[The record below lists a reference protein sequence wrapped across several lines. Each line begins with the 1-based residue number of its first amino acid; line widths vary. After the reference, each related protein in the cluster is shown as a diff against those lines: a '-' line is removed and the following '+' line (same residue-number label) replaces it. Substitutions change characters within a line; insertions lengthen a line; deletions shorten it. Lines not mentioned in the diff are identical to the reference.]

1 LLILANRER
10 VEGGGNVDSLK
21 LAPADIEIIRSLQ
34 DNPRASVA
42 RIASR
47 LAMPESTVRHRLN
60 RLVRRGLIEFTV
72 MTNPLQLGYQIW
84 AIVEIQAEMPKIRAV
99 ARSLAAAPEV
109 YFVGITTG
117 GYDVLAAAVFRSN
130 QGLLDFIT
138 RRLSRVPGIV
148 RTTTSSVLEVV
159 KRTPTFVVPA
169 AATINGRPS
178 RSRRRRRAG

>member
-1 LLILANRER
+1 MKRAP
-10 VEGGGNVDSLK
+10 VDSVK
-21 LAPADIEIIRSLQ
+21 LAPADVEIIRSLQ
-34 DNPRASVA
+34 GDPRGSVA

-60 RLVRRGLIEFTV
+60 RLVRQGLIEFTV

-99 ARSLAAAPEV
+99 A
-109 YFVGITTG
+109 
-117 GYDVLAAAVFRSN
+117 AVFRSN
-130 QGLLDFIT
+130 QELLDFIT
-138 RRLSRVPGIV
+138 RRLSRVSGIV

-159 KRTPTFVVPA
+159 KRTPTFIAPGDG
-169 AATINGRPS
+169 ATNGRAP

>member
-1 LLILANRER
+1 MEADPAM
-10 VEGGGNVDSLK
+10 DSVK
-21 LAPADIEIIRSLQ
+21 LAPVDVEIIRALQ
-34 DNPRASVA
+34 GDARGSVA
-42 RIASR
+42 KIASR
-47 LAMPESTVRHRLN
+47 LALPESTVRHRLN

-84 AIVEIQAEMPKIRAV
+84 AVVEIQAEMPKIRSV
-99 ARSLAAAPEV
+99 ARSLAEAPEV

-130 QGLLDFIT
+130 QELLDFIT

-159 KRTPTFVVPA
+159 KRTPTFVAPEAVS
-169 AATINGRPS
+169 TNGRAP
-178 RSRRRRRAG
+178 RPARRARAARRGRTPRE

>member
-1 LLILANRER
+1 MER
-10 VEGGGNVDSLK
+10 APVDSAK
-21 LAPADIEIIRSLQ
+21 LAPADVEIIRSLQ
-34 DNPRASVA
+34 GDPRGSVA

-47 LAMPESTVRHRLN
+47 LSMPESTVRHRLN
-60 RLVRRGLIEFTV
+60 RLVRQGLIEFTV

-99 ARSLAAAPEV
+99 AKSLADAPEV

-130 QGLLDFIT
+130 QELLDFIT
-138 RRLSRVPGIV
+138 RRLSRVSGIV

-159 KRTPTFVVPA
+159 KRTPTFIAPGDG
-169 AATINGRPS
+169 ATNGRAP

>member
-1 LLILANRER
+1 LD
-10 VEGGGNVDSLK
+10 V
-21 LAPADIEIIRSLQ
+21 EIIRSLQ
-34 DNPRASVA
+34 GDPRGSVA
-42 RIASR
+42 KIAGR
-47 LAMPESTVRHRLN
+47 LGVPESTVRHRLN

-72 MTNPLQLGYQIW
+72 MTNPLRLGYQIW

-99 ARSLAAAPEV
+99 AKSLAGAPEV

-130 QGLLDFIT
+130 QELLDFIT

-159 KRTPTFVVPA
+159 KRTPTFIAPGSMA
-169 AATINGRPS
+169 ADGRAP
-178 RSRRRRRAG
+178 RSRRRQRTAR